1 MVCLQTTYL
10 RFARFPV
17 LWMLAKLGPHN
28 EAQSLGAL
36 LTMWDADKGPMKV
49 LQCASA
55 RSRGGQRGRRA
66 DVAL

>member
-1 MVCLQTTYL
+1 
-10 RFARFPV
+10 
-17 LWMLAKLGPHN
+17 MLAKLGPHN